1 MIRLNWEF
9 TAFYVP
15 EAAGDQIYLLGIRDA
30 KKLFCE
36 TESLHLPVSEGY
48 TSLEA
53 KQLREKK

>member
-1 MIRLNWEF
+1 M
-9 TAFYVP
+9 AFYVA